1 MSGLSWWEIG
11 YLAVIGLAIII
22 GFLFYLRRNV

>member
-1 MSGLSWWEIG
+1 MGGLSWGEIA
-11 YLAVIGLAIII
+11 YLSVIGLAIII